1 MFLYYKGDFD
11 PRYLDRLTDN
21 VVAFERLWSLHE
33 KKILQLIPEYTGFQW
48 LYKEIHVYCFQ
59 NAPYYDVPSIADP
72 VSINMS
78 GENLELHLLYLIHEL
93 VHVITQ
99 DTRVHQVS
107 LDTQEAIA
115 FFVGNKVLE
124 DILNSDYSAYLPGVK
139 AIQEAMFDE
148 RNKRMTDKI
157 SQYLQEDSSYFV
169 VVGAGHLIGENG
181 IVDLL
186 SKRGYTAKRM

>member
-1 MFLYYKGDFD
+1 MIPHIIFHISYPFHTWFLYYKGDFD

-59 NAPYYDVPSIADP
+59 NAPYYDVPCIADP

-115 FFVGNKVLE
+115 FFVGNKILE
-124 DILNSDYSAYLPGVK
+124 DILGDAAHAIIDLFTIPWPYDFCRIAEEFKGKINLDQNSIVELLEKGV
-139 AIQEAMFDE
+139 
-148 RNKRMTDKI
+148 
-157 SQYLQEDSSYFV
+157 L
-169 VVGAGHLIGENG
+169 
-181 IVDLL
+181 
-186 SKRGYTAKRM
+186 